1 MKRLLRKRIKEIKAE
16 YSADELERMSADVI
30 GNLLNDADLQ
40 RGKTIVAYYS
50 LPDEVDT
57 RMLIHTLVQQGKTV
71 LLPTV
76 VGDDIV
82 LRHYEGSHSLRIGQ
96 YGISEPQGKVFCDYD
111 NIDVV
116 IVPGIAFDSD
126 GHRLGRG
133 KGYYDRFLPT
143 VKSAVKI
150 GICFPFQFLENIPF
164 EQHDAAMTKV
174 VHG

>member
-40 RGKTIVAYYS
+40 RGKTVVAYYS

-82 LRHYEGSHSLRIGQ
+82 LRHYEGSHS
-96 YGISEPQGKVFCDYD
+96 
-111 NIDVV
+111 
-116 IVPGIAFDSD
+116 
-126 GHRLGRG
+126 
-133 KGYYDRFLPT
+133 
-143 VKSAVKI
+143 
-150 GICFPFQFLENIPF
+150 
-164 EQHDAAMTKV
+164 
-174 VHG
+174 